1 MLNLNDYRTICFKEE
16 DFKPLPLQI
25 EQLLYTYHKKYLEA
39 NPDKLLAYGGSVLD
53 QSTLNFDPNY
63 EENLKKQGE
72 SGGVSFHPVPP
83 GIQEVLRKF
92 YSNTILG
99 NPIMTYWIQT
109 VGQGKSYVL
118 PHNDNDGEKNNRLFN
133 WIYLLDA
140 GGDNVI
146 TSWWEPKPEYKD
158 QPILGVKGV
167 PFSKLDLIERAQ
179 VKEKKW
185 SYLNT
190 ERLHSV
196 EGLTRERFALSCF
209 PPISNVLG

>member
-39 NPDKLLAYGGSVLD
+39 NPDKLLAYGGAVLD
-53 QSTLNFDPNY
+53 KDTLNFDPNY

-72 SGGVSFHPVPP
+72 GGGVSFHPVPP
-83 GIQEVLRKF
+83 GIQEVLRKL

-99 NPIMTYWIQT
+99 NPVMTYWIQT